1 MDRKIFLTSTGLK
14 PEISPYFGKL
24 LDKNPSGLKATIIPT
39 AGYPKINPIH
49 LKEAKESLENFSFQ
63 TEIVDL
69 KRENPKAIKN
79 KLKKTDIINI
89 GGGNTFF
96 LLYWARKCGLDKYLK
111 ELLDQGKIYLG
122 ISAGSILAGPSIAI
136 AGWKNDWDKNV
147 SRLRNL
153 EGLKLV
159 PFAVSPHYTNT
170 DKLLLE
176 KKSKT
181 VNYPIVAINDFQAVK
196 IIGEKWEIVGKGEK
210 IIFKSKNINN

>member
-1 MDRKIFLTSTGLK
+1 MDRKLFLTSTGLNPK
-14 PEISPYFGKL
+14 TLPYFIKL
-24 LDKNPSGLKATIIPT
+24 LAKNPLGLKATIIPT
-39 AGYPKINPIH
+39 AGYPKINPLH
-49 LKEAKESLENFSFQ
+49 LKEAKESLEKLDVQ

-69 KRENPKAIKN
+69 KRENPQTIKD

-96 LLYWARKCGLDKYLK
+96 LLYWVRKCGLDKYLE

-136 AGWKNDWDKNV
+136 AGWKSDWDKNV

-153 EGLKLV
+153 GGLKLV
-159 PFAVSPHYTNT
+159 PFAISPHYTNA
-170 DKLLLE
+170 DKPLLE

-181 VNYPIVAINDFQAVK
+181 VGYPIVAINDFQAVK
-196 IIGEKWEIVGKGEK
+196 IINNKWEIVGKGEK
-210 IIFKSKNINN
+210 VIFKNKSSQ